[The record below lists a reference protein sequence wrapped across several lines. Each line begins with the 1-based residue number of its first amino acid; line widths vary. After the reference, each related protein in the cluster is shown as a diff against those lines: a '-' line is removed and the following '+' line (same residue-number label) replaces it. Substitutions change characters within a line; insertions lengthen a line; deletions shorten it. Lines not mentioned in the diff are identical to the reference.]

1 MTKKQTSKPRAGR
14 SRGTTTK
21 GTKGTKGTTRRAA
34 KRSKSTKPTT
44 GSKPGRTRDPR
55 IPAPG
60 TIITRHYKGRDL
72 RLTVLEDGFRFEGTV
87 YRSLTAAALQATGYP
102 AISGPHFWRLD
113 GSAQPGGTT
122 AESTAETAESAAT
135 ETSTD

>member
-21 GTKGTKGTTRRAA
+21 GTQGTKRRAA
-34 KRSKSTKPTT
+34 KPRKPAGSRSA
-44 GSKPGRTRDPR
+44 RARDPR

-60 TIITRHYKGRDL
+60 TIITRRYKGRDL
-72 RLTVLEDGFRFEGTV
+72 RLTVLEEGFRFEGTV
-87 YRSLTAAALQATGYP
+87 YRSLTAAALKATGYP

-113 GSAQPGGTT
+113 GSAQPGGATS
-122 AESTAETAESAAT
+122 ESTAETAESAAT
-135 ETSTD
+135 ETSAD